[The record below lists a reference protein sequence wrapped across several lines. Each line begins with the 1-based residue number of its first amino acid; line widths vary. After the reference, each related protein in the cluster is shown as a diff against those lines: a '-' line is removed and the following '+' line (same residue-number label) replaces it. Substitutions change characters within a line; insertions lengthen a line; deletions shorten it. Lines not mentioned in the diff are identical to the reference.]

1 MTCLKNIDIIE
12 SEILNFD
19 KSIIENLLIDRTTKK
34 NIIWATDEYEKLGEL
49 YKREFSMSI
58 NLIVENKNS
67 IIKPRILKSEEK
79 KMNRTKNKAEVF
91 TPSWICNAQNNLV
104 DLDWFEEGR
113 TFNVEKEKTWIVN
126 EEKIIFKDKSNVSWK
141 KYVDALRM
149 EITCG
154 EAPYLVSR
162 YDTTTGKYI
171 DVKNRIGLLDRKLR
185 IVNENTDN
193 ELEWYKWVVRAFQ
206 SIYGFEFQG
215 DNLLLARE
223 NLLYTFI
230 DNVEYKFNRKP
241 KISELEEISNII
253 SWNIWQMD
261 GLYFTV
267 PFTNNQ
273 SIEMVQQL
281 SLFQDEE
288 IIPKYCV
295 IKDWQSARKN
305 KKSIKEYR
313 ELLSKE
319 VI

>member
-1 MTCLKNIDIIE
+1 MANLKNIDILE

-19 KSIIENLLIDRTTKK
+19 KNIIENLLIDRTTKR
-34 NIIWATDEYEKLGEL
+34 NIIWATDEYEELGEL
-49 YKREFSMSI
+49 YKKEFQMSI
-58 NLIVENKNS
+58 ELILANKNS
-67 IIKPRILKSEEK
+67 IIKPRVLKSEENK
-79 KMNRTKNKAEVF
+79 LNRTKNKAEVF
-91 TPSWICNAQNNLV
+91 TPSWVCNAQNNLIDLNWV
-104 DLDWFEEGR
+104 DEGNG
-113 TFNVEKEKTWIVN
+113 FNFEKEKTWIVN
-126 EEKIIFKDKSNVSWK
+126 ENKIVFKDKSNSTWK

-171 DVKNRIGLLDRKLR
+171 DVKRRIGLLDRKLR
-185 IVNENTDN
+185 IVNENTSN
-193 ELEWYKWVVRAFQ
+193 ELEWYKWVVRSFQ
-206 SIYGFEFQG
+206 SIYGFDFQG

-230 DNVEYKFNRKP
+230 DNLEYKFNRKP

-288 IIPKYCV
+288 FIPKYCV
-295 IKDWQSARKN
+295 VKDWNSARSN
-305 KKSIKEYR
+305 KKSIKEFR
-313 ELLSKE
+313 TLVSKE
-319 VI
+319 VM